1 MAAIDKIYVSKY
13 GDYKL
18 FVDWCVKQPKIKDKY
33 GKEVSLMSYIFKYDK
48 WEGVNCRPVFCA
60 PYYIDTYLIRN
71 CPFDFIQE
79 ELMLNYGKKSQEMI
93 DIAYDTVMKRIT
105 DIGRIEYDK
114 RRKNNK

>member
-48 WEGVNCRPVFCA
+48 
-60 PYYIDTYLIRN
+60 
-71 CPFDFIQE
+71 
-79 ELMLNYGKKSQEMI
+79 
-93 DIAYDTVMKRIT
+93 
-105 DIGRIEYDK
+105 
-114 RRKNNK
+114 